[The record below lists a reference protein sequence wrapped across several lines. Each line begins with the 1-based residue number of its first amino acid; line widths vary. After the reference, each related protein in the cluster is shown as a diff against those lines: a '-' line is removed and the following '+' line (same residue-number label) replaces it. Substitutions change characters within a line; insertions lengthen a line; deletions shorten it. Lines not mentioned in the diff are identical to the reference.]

1 MQLDEDSC
9 IRLAKDALMKAL
21 SADARYTWEPTCDAM
36 VKKTAQKGPANFQV
50 HVTKYKKM
58 LMVRTQCTVN
68 ASKAHVL
75 DLLERGLGAPKGTE
89 SAIIKNKTL
98 GTGIKLMWMGIKL
111 PVVKNREFV
120 VLQWVD
126 QPSGPVSA
134 LVRTSLPPAF
144 AAQVRPVTRSRVRG
158 HMETQCTVIAEVPG
172 HPEQC
177 FVKAISCVDPGG
189 GLPNLKGLTGTKAG
203 DAMLALHKLVVP

>member
-1 MQLDEDSC
+1 M
-9 IRLAKDALMKAL
+9 
-21 SADARYTWEPTCDAM
+21 
-36 VKKTAQKGPANFQV
+36 
-50 HVTKYKKM
+50 
-58 LMVRTQCTVN
+58 
-68 ASKAHVL
+68 L
-75 DLLERGLGAPKGTE
+75 DLLERGPHTNTSQPMTVLSTFSAEFNHDPESLPFRSGSTAQKRLAECQCSCGLTFSTGLGAPKGTE

-172 HPEQC
+172 NPE
-177 FVKAISCVDPGG
+177 
-189 GLPNLKGLTGTKAG
+189 
-203 DAMLALHKLVVP
+203 